1 MGMQTDVKSSHTN
14 QSGFLVLGR
23 NRIKGF
29 LAISGTSAGTVNV
42 WDTTT
47 APVAVTYGRA
57 GTLITVTLASHGL
70 STGDV
75 VGLTFAPASGT
86 SATNGNYVV
95 TVLTSSTYTV
105 TDINTGTIVA
115 GTAGTQ
121 GTRWLTSF
129 DTAAV
134 LTSGSPQTVYC
145 IVPGEGMLVQSGL
158 YAQMTNQDSF
168 TVFYG

>member
-1 MGMQTDVKSSHTN
+1 M
-14 QSGFLVLGR
+14 SGRTRLR
-23 NRIKGF
+23 GF
-29 LAISGTSAGTVNV
+29 LAISSATAGTVNV

-47 APVAVTYGRA
+47 APTAMTYGRA
-57 GTLITVTLASHGL
+57 ATLITVTLASHGL
-70 STGDV
+70 TTGQQI
-75 VGLTFAPASGT
+75 GLTFAPASGV

-105 TDINTGTIVA
+105 TDINSGTIVA

-129 DTAAV
+129 DTSAV
-134 LTSGSPQTVYC
+134 TTSGTAQTVYALL
-145 IVPGEGMLVQSGL
+145 PGEGILAQNGL

-168 TVFYG
+168 TVYYG

>member
-1 MGMQTDVKSSHTN
+1 MMQTDVLSAHTN
-14 QSGFLVLGR
+14 QSGFLTAGGR
-23 NRIKGF
+23 TRLRGF
-29 LAISGTSAGTVNV
+29 LAVSSATAGTVNV

-47 APVAVTYGRA
+47 APTAVTYGRSSA
-57 GTLITVTLASHGL
+57 TITVTLASHGL
-70 STGDV
+70 TTGDV

-105 TDINTGTIVA
+105 TDINSGTIVA

-129 DTAAV
+129 DTSAV
-134 LTSGSPQTVYC
+134 TTSGTAQTVYALL
-145 IVPGEGMLVQSGL
+145 PGEGMLVRNGL
-158 YAQMTNQDSF
+158 YAQLSNQDSF
-168 TVFYG
+168 TVYYG

>member
-1 MGMQTDVKSSHTN
+1 MGMQTDVLSAHTN
-14 QSGFLVLGR
+14 QTGFLYVGR
-23 NRIKGF
+23 TRLKSF
-29 LAISGTSAGTVNV
+29 VAVCGTSAGTVNV
-42 WDTTT
+42 WDVTT
-47 APVAVTYGRA
+47 APVTASYARTGYTV
-57 GTLITVTLASHGL
+57 TVTLASHGL
-70 STGDV
+70 TTGQII
-75 VGLTFAPASGT
+75 GLTFAPASGT

-105 TDINTGTIVA
+105 TDINTGTIA
-115 GTAGTQ
+115 ASTACTQ

-134 LTSGSPQTVYC
+134 NTTGTPQAISVL
-145 IVPGEGMLVQSGL
+145 IPGEGMVAQNGL

>member
-1 MGMQTDVKSSHTN
+1 MAMQYDVKSSHTN

-23 NRIKGF
+23 NRLKGF
-29 LAISGTSAGTVNV
+29 LAVSGASAGTVNV
-42 WDTTT
+42 WDVAT
-47 APVAVTYGRA
+47 APTSMTYERA

-70 STGDV
+70 VTGNSI
-75 VGLTFAPASGT
+75 GLTFATASGT

-134 LTSGSPQTVYC
+134 VTTGSPQSVYC
-145 IVPGEGMLVQSGL
+145 IVPGEGLLAQNGI